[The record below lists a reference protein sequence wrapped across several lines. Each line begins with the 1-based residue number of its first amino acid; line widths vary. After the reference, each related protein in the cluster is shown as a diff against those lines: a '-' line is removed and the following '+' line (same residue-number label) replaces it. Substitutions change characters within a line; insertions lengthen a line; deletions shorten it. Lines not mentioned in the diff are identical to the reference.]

1 MSNPYFEKMFFRA
14 ELTGY
19 AAKAIKEKKEE
30 LKPKHGLVG
39 LSRVTQI
46 ILSECYKLGL
56 SDKITQVD
64 DDVTDE
70 KIVFNCTA
78 EGDAALAIGVKIETV
93 KSMFRIDR
101 YGKKNATQMLLCEY
115 YKLKHGK

>member
-1 MSNPYFEKMFFRA
+1 MSNPYYQRMFFRA

-30 LKPKHGLVG
+30 LKEKHGTVG

-46 ILSECYKLGL
+46 ILGECYKLGL
-56 SDKITQVD
+56 SDKITQVVD
-64 DDVTDE
+64 DSIE
-70 KIVFNCTA
+70 SKIVFNCTA
-78 EGDAALAIGVKIETV
+78 EGDAATAIGIKIDTV
-93 KSMFRIDR
+93 KNMFRIDR

-115 YKLKHGK
+115 YKLKHRI